1 LAVGWVRG
9 RATGALRS
17 RCGQVPA
24 EVADCAHTISGKELA
39 MRPCKPFAA
48 CALAVLAAAAAAQ
61 GVPQDAKKA
70 RDRLTGDA
78 AGTAAN
84 NPQCKLFTP
93 AEAGKYIGEPVAAGQ
108 NAAMGSGCQ
117 WTAKGD
123 GGDVL
128 VQVVPAN
135 YFTPPKLAKG
145 YKELT
150 GIGSKAYVVPEM
162 GGWVAGALV
171 GSDGVL
177 VSVAGKAA
185 SETQA
190 VALLQE
196 TLKRRKP

>member
-1 LAVGWVRG
+1 M
-9 RATGALRS
+9 
-17 RCGQVPA
+17 
-24 EVADCAHTISGKELA
+24 H
-39 MRPCKPFAA
+39 PCKPFAA
-48 CALAVLAAAAAAQ
+48 YALAVLAAAAAAQ
-61 GVPQDAKKA
+61 PQDAKKA

-78 AGTAAN
+78 AGAAAH

-93 AEAGKYIGEPVAAGQ
+93 AEAGQYIGEPVAAGQ

-117 WTAKGD
+117 WAAKGD

-135 YFTPPKLAKG
+135 YFTPPSLAKG
-145 YKELT
+145 YKALT
-150 GIGSKAYVVPEM
+150 SIGSKAYVVPEM

-171 GSDGVL
+171 GTEGVV

-190 VALLQE
+190 VALLRE